1 MVKIAADLRKKIILR
16 IKPYFTIPVHLCAN
30 IELTEFPMLICRLAA
45 LTLAAAVSL
54 NAASAGEDG
63 ILVIMNQARI
73 VKLSRAAD
81 TVVVGNPAIADA
93 AIQDA
98 TTVVLTG
105 KGFGTTN
112 FVVMDAEGNAI
123 VDELVLVSRSD
134 ANTMRLYRGSDNV
147 DTLSCTPFCER
158 SYRSEAEIASDQGII
173 TSAP

>member
-1 MVKIAADLRKKIILR
+1 M
-16 IKPYFTIPVHLCAN
+16 
-30 IELTEFPMLICRLAA
+30 ELPMFIRRLAA
-45 LTLAAAVSL
+45 LSLAAAIGSGAA
-54 NAASAGEDG
+54 NAGDGG
-63 ILVIMNQARI
+63 ILVIMNQAKI

-98 TTVVLTG
+98 NTVVLTG

-134 ANTMRLYRGSDNV
+134 ANTMRLYRGADMV
-147 DTLSCTPFCER
+147 DTLSCTPYCER
-158 SYRSEAEIASDQGII
+158 AHKSQAEAASDQG
-173 TSAP
+173 TAAPAP